1 MALSLLKSLQPVAG
15 RALQIA
21 LNRALALDPDTRHA
35 LASLDG
41 RHIDLTLE
49 APSLAMR
56 ISVEGDQLRV
66 GPVDTQEADLA
77 VRSSLAGVLAQ
88 LPLLAN
94 ARRADSTGK
103 GRVRVAG
110 DAELARRL
118 QQLAKGFD
126 PDWQQPFVSVFGE
139 VLGVQVA
146 NTLRSALQH
155 ARQGAIDLAHSAAE
169 FITEESRDVVPR
181 AELDAFHDDVDVLRD
196 DAVLRASRIGRVILR
211 YRLDDLLQGTP
222 AERWLRLAKPF
233 VPRASADIAAQ
244 SRGARLRLALPGRSD
259 LMPMTYSPTPPA
271 GDTSSAILAIRN
283 LSVEVGGAGNR
294 VVSNLSLDVH
304 DCETVCLV
312 GESG

>member
-1 MALSLLKSLQPVAG
+1 MALSLLKSLKPVAG

-155 ARQGAIDLAHSAAE
+155 ARHGAIDLAHSAAE

-196 DAVLRASRIGRVILR
+196 DVERLGARVQ
-211 YRLDDLLQGTP
+211 RL
-222 AERWLRLAKPF
+222 
-233 VPRASADIAAQ
+233 
-244 SRGARLRLALPGRSD
+244 RGAA
-259 LMPMTYSPTPPA
+259 
-271 GDTSSAILAIRN
+271 
-283 LSVEVGGAGNR
+283 
-294 VVSNLSLDVH
+294 
-304 DCETVCLV
+304 
-312 GESG
+312 

>member
-1 MALSLLKSLQPVAG
+1 MHAWLLPCSSPSPVAG

-56 ISVEGDQLRV
+56 ISVDGDQLRV
-66 GPVDTQEADLA
+66 GPVDAQEADLA

-88 LPLLAN
+88 LPLLVN
-94 ARRADSTGK
+94 ARRGESNSK

-139 VLGVQVA
+139 VLGCRLPTPCAVPCSMRARGNRPGPQRRRIHHRGVA
-146 NTLRSALQH
+146 RC
-155 ARQGAIDLAHSAAE
+155 SAA
-169 FITEESRDVVPR
+169 RRAGCLPR
-181 AELDAFHDDVDVLRD
+181 
-196 DAVLRASRIGRVILR
+196 
-211 YRLDDLLQGTP
+211 
-222 AERWLRLAKPF
+222 
-233 VPRASADIAAQ
+233 
-244 SRGARLRLALPGRSD
+244 
-259 LMPMTYSPTPPA
+259 
-271 GDTSSAILAIRN
+271 
-283 LSVEVGGAGNR
+283 
-294 VVSNLSLDVH
+294 
-304 DCETVCLV
+304 
-312 GESG
+312 

>member
-1 MALSLLKSLQPVAG
+1 MAPSLLKSLKPVAG

-56 ISVEGDQLRV
+56 ISVDGDQLRV
-66 GPVDTQEADLA
+66 GPVDAQEADLA

-88 LPLLAN
+88 LPLLVN
-94 ARRADSTGK
+94 ARRGESNSK

-139 VLGVQVA
+139 VLGCRLPTPCAVPCSMRARGNRPGPQRRRIHHRGVA
-146 NTLRSALQH
+146 RC
-155 ARQGAIDLAHSAAE
+155 SAA
-169 FITEESRDVVPR
+169 RRAGCLPR
-181 AELDAFHDDVDVLRD
+181 
-196 DAVLRASRIGRVILR
+196 
-211 YRLDDLLQGTP
+211 
-222 AERWLRLAKPF
+222 
-233 VPRASADIAAQ
+233 
-244 SRGARLRLALPGRSD
+244 
-259 LMPMTYSPTPPA
+259 
-271 GDTSSAILAIRN
+271 
-283 LSVEVGGAGNR
+283 
-294 VVSNLSLDVH
+294 
-304 DCETVCLV
+304 
-312 GESG
+312 

>member
-1 MALSLLKSLQPVAG
+1 MALSLLKSLKPVAG

-56 ISVEGDQLRV
+56 ISVDGDALRV
-66 GPVDTQEADLA
+66 GPVDAQEADLA

-94 ARRADSTGK
+94 ARRGDNNGK

-146 NTLRSALQH
+146 NTLRSALRGECLLHNRKPLGRAHTRQRHGVVGLPTEPLAQH
-155 ARQGAIDLAHSAAE
+155 GNTDEHEDPCPNDPPVTAGAEAAKA
-169 FITEESRDVVPR
+169 SQ
-181 AELDAFHDDVDVLRD
+181 A
-196 DAVLRASRIGRVILR
+196 AVIWG
-211 YRLDDLLQGTP
+211 
-222 AERWLRLAKPF
+222 
-233 VPRASADIAAQ
+233 
-244 SRGARLRLALPGRSD
+244 
-259 LMPMTYSPTPPA
+259 
-271 GDTSSAILAIRN
+271 
-283 LSVEVGGAGNR
+283 GGA
-294 VVSNLSLDVH
+294 H
-304 DCETVCLV
+304 V
-312 GESG
+312 GERTHGV